1 MEEELIMKHPIQF
14 INQILFVRS
23 AISRRRCRRG
33 ILIVCSLT
41 CLALLPVAR
50 AQGPLTSTSKTAN
63 GSGRLDTRDRLKKR
77 QEKFLLDHTDSM
89 GRVRPDLWR
98 KGVEQIMRMRV
109 APRVPLVPGG
119 LVGGTW
125 TQIGPAPL
133 RIDQT
138 QATNGKG
145 PDSGEVVDI
154 AIDPQGTTDQVI
166 YIATNDGGIWKTT
179 DGGASWAPKTDF
191 MPSLSMG
198 AVALDPG
205 NPSIVYAGT
214 GNLFDGG
221 GVFSKGVGIYKSID
235 AGETW
240 SVLNPGGLFT
250 DNPETETPPPGVIN
264 RIVLPAPDVLLV
276 ATDIGLFRSVDGGQH
291 FGSPPTFN
299 NGQPVRDGFI
309 SDLDLDTATSTTVYA
324 SVSGVGI
331 FQSTNSGET
340 FPTNLFN
347 NPGAPTDPLGFIAF
361 AQSTLPN
368 NQTLY
373 ASVQGASFTEFR
385 GLFRSTDG
393 GENWTGGPF
402 GLAEGAGCQCGYDQ
416 TVGVDPQDAMRVYIG
431 FQDLYVSTNS
441 GGAFSKVGDGEIH
454 DDHHALVFS
463 PGTHISGRPPTR
475 LYVGTD
481 GGIATSGNGGS
492 TWANINEGIATNL
505 FKSIDTGRGSAFA
518 RGFTYGGTQD
528 TGTIEHR
535 PNMPGTDWHLAIDGD
550 GGTTA
555 VDPCNPK
562 HAFCVANVP
571 VGPDYFPGYC
581 RTTDGGA
588 NWEVNPIGLTGVG
601 VLKTDPNCNV
611 VYAATST
618 ATSTPQLW
626 QSTDNGVSFTSIQPF
641 PSEITAIATV
651 KIDSNTLWVGL
662 ANGTVQRTSNVLAGL
677 DSTWTP
683 LDPRK
688 NGAPRKQPV
697 SGVAIDPS
705 HPDQAVVVYP
715 GFCEACAPGSPT
727 RHVFR
732 TTDNGANW
740 DDISGNLPDLPL
752 HSVVIHSSASSYTI
766 IVASDA
772 SVLRTA
778 NLGSTWEV
786 LGVGFPMVDATSLA
800 LDAEISPP
808 LLRVGTYGRSVFELT
823 GAIEVPEADLSI
835 TKTDFPDSVTVGN
848 NLTYTVTV
856 TNNGPATATSV
867 IVTDNLPA
875 ETTYVSCSSTG
886 GGVCT
891 GSGNNRTV
899 TFASLTSG
907 ESETITFV
915 ATVNCSVADGTVISN
930 TATVSSS
937 TPDPNSNN
945 NSATAT
951 TTASN
956 PPPTIAG
963 VSVDQPVLWPP
974 NHKLENVTVNYNVT
988 DNCPLP
994 PNSCTLS
1001 VTSNEPINGTGDGNT
1016 SPDWIILDAHH
1027 VQLRAERAGKGNG
1040 RIYTI
1045 TITCIDSSGNSSS
1058 QSVEVN
1064 VPHDQGRR

>member
-1 MEEELIMKHPIQF
+1 MD
-14 INQILFVRS
+14 
-23 AISRRRCRRG
+23 
-33 ILIVCSLT
+33 
-41 CLALLPVAR
+41 
-50 AQGPLTSTSKTAN
+50 ST
-63 GSGRLDTRDRLKKR
+63 
-77 QEKFLLDHTDSM
+77 

-98 KGVEQIMRMRV
+98 QGIEQLMRMSAV
-109 APRVPLVPGG
+109 PRVPLVPHG

-133 RIDQT
+133 RIDHRLDT
-138 QATNGKG
+138 QGLG

-154 AIDPQGTTDQVI
+154 AIDPRGTTDQVI
-166 YIATNDGGIWKTT
+166 YIATNDGGIWKST
-179 DGGASWAPKTDF
+179 DGGASWVPKTDF

-221 GVFSKGVGIYKSID
+221 GVFSKGVGIYKSIN
-235 AGETW
+235 AGEDW

-250 DNPETETPPPGVIN
+250 DNNPQRTTGGGVIN

-291 FGSPPTFN
+291 FGSNAPTFD
-299 NGQPVRDGFI
+299 NGQPVLNDFI
-309 SDLDLDTATSTTVYA
+309 SDLDLDTAMSTIVYA
-324 SVSGVGI
+324 SVQGVGI
-331 FQSTNSGET
+331 FQSTDNGVT

-347 NPGAPTDPLGFIAF
+347 NPGAPAAPFGFIAF
-361 AQSTLPN
+361 AQSTEPN

-373 ASVQGASFTEFR
+373 ASVSVNPAPFGAPFK
-385 GLFRSTDG
+385 GLFRSTNG
-393 GENWTGGPF
+393 GSNWDPPF
-402 GLAEGAGCQCGYDQ
+402 GLAEGAQCQCGYDQ

-431 FQDLYVSTNS
+431 FQHLFLSTN
-441 GGAFSKVGDGEIH
+441 GGGRFVNVSEDKIH
-454 DDHHALVFS
+454 VDHHALVFT
-463 PGTHISGRPPTR
+463 PGTHISSGPPTR

-481 GGIATSGNGGS
+481 GGIARTDDGGGN
-492 TWANINEGIATNL
+492 WANLNEGIATIL
-505 FKSIDTGRGSAFA
+505 FLSIDIGRGSAFNN
-518 RGFTYGGTQD
+518 GFTYGGAWD
-528 TGTIEHR
+528 NGTSEHR
-535 PNMPGTDWHLAIDGD
+535 PDMPGTDWHLGLSAD

-555 VDPCNPK
+555 VDPCNPN
-562 HAFCVANVP
+562 HAF
-571 VGPDYFPGYC
+571 
-581 RTTDGGA
+581 
-588 NWEVNPIGLTGVG
+588 GVG
-601 VLKTDPNCNV
+601 NRTYAVTTNGGREWVDNPANALPLFSVDVLKADPNCNV

-618 ATSTPQLW
+618 PNPTPELR
-626 QSTDNGVSFTSIQPF
+626 QSTNNGGNFTSIHTF

-662 ANGTVQRTSNVLAGL
+662 ADGTVQRTSNALAGV
-677 DSTWTP
+677 DSTWTVTRR
-683 LDPRK
+683 PR
-688 NGAPRKQPV
+688 ADRLPV
-697 SGVAIDPS
+697 SGIAIDPT
-705 HPDQAVVVYP
+705 HLDQAVVVYP
-715 GFCEACAPGSPT
+715 GFCAEACAPGNPT

-732 TTDNGANW
+732 TTDNGATW
-740 DDISGNLPDLPL
+740 TDISGNLPDLPL

-778 NLGSTWEV
+778 NLGTTWEI
-786 LGVGFPMVDATSLA
+786 LGMGFPMVDATSLA

-823 GAIEVPEADLSI
+823 GAIEIPDADLSI
-835 TKTDFPDSVTVGN
+835 TKTDFPDPVTVGN
-848 NLTYTVTV
+848 NLTYTITV

-867 IVTDNLPA
+867 TVTDNLPA
-875 ETTYVSCSSTG
+875 ETTFASCFSTG
-886 GGVCT
+886 GGVCN

-899 TFASLTSG
+899 TFASLAAG

-915 ATVNCSVADGTVISN
+915 ATVNCSVADGTTITN

-937 TPDPNSNN
+937 TNDPNTNN

-956 PPPTIAG
+956 PAPMITGAAADP
-963 VSVDQPVLWPP
+963 SVLWPP
-974 NHKLENVTVNYNVT
+974 NHRMVNVTVSYDVT

-994 PNSCTLS
+994 PGSCTLS
-1001 VTSNEPINGTGDGNT
+1001 VTSNEPVNGKGDGNT
-1016 SPDWIILDAHH
+1016 SPDWIVLDDHH
-1027 VQLRAERAGKGNG
+1027 VLLRAERAGDGNG

-1045 TITCIDSSGNSSS
+1045 TITCTDSGGNTSS
-1058 QSVEVN
+1058 QSVTVM
-1064 VPHDQGRR
+1064 VPHDRGRR